1 MSKKSVKSFRY
12 TCEFFSKVLTAYYL
26 EVTIYILLQKLET
39 VVGLDQIYQ
48 PVLFCKSLKSA
59 KYWFYLCWTTLTITL
74 TPLLCDRAVVKPD
87 FQNFFFF
94 WNQFIFQF
102 KLQYIYIQIRI
113 KTVSSDVY
121 STVDVFL
128 HLNSGCFQVVL

>member
-12 TCEFFSKVLTAYYL
+12 TCEFFSKAAYYL

-94 WNQFIFQF
+94 GINSYFNSNFNI
-102 KLQYIYIQIRI
+102 YIYRSELRQFPVMC
-113 KTVSSDVY
+113 TQ
-121 STVDVFL
+121 L
-128 HLNSGCFQVVL
+128 